1 MTTTLTTTKTVTWDA
16 GFKQLASGQF
26 WADVLERSVR
36 TFLSVFVPALGV
48 TTTVKATDV
57 LHLPWLS
64 ALVAG
69 AVPTALTVLLSVASA
84 LRKGSDPQ
92 SGSFL
97 RRPVKVITK
106 LVAPSEPYTQDDVEQ
121 LRGGFVRQGNTDL
134 GSLWVDVV
142 PDIGGGRHEAD
153 DEPSDPPAVV
163 VPVDPLDPFDQG
175 RGPIKPTGDA

>member
-1 MTTTLTTTKTVTWDA
+1 MTVTEKVTWDA
-16 GFKQLASGQF
+16 GFKQLGSGQF

-36 TFLSVFVPALGV
+36 TFLAVFVPALGV
-48 TTTVKATDV
+48 TSSVKATDV

-69 AVPTALTVLLSVASA
+69 AVPTALSVLLSVASA
-84 LRKGSDPQ
+84 LRKGSDPE

-97 RRPVKVITK
+97 RRRVKVVTR
-106 LVAPSEPYTQDDVEQ
+106 LVTPSEPYTQDDVEQ

-153 DEPSDPPAVV
+153 DDPSDPPAVV
-163 VPVDPLDPFDQG
+163 VPVDPLDPFDEG
-175 RGPIKPTGDA
+175 RGPIPNPADS